1 MRHLYMSVFLLNRD
15 KMTKTASG
23 DPPKAARASR
33 CFPDVSL
40 SDLGQRI
47 LRAFLGMHFLSLQ
60 KTTIKSTYTL
70 GKIINTGVFKRVT
83 LS

>member
-47 LRAFLGMHFLSLQ
+47 LRAFLGMHFLSFTEDDNKINLH
-60 KTTIKSTYTL
+60 L
-70 GKIINTGVFKRVT
+70 GKDYKHQG
-83 LS
+83 L